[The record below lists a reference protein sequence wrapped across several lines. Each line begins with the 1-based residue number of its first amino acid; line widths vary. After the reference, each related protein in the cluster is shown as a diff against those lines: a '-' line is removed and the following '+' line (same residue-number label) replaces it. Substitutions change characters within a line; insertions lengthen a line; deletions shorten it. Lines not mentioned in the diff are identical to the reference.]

1 MIKMY
6 WRGFPTRVI
15 GHPDSSVGS
24 VHVAFWPSMK
34 RNTAGRVLK
43 QQASHRPKPKGKGV
57 WSSWLKVWR
66 VGQQHWCCLDLV
78 RSADSQAHTSY
89 LRYLLLNKNP
99 KVFGGIQKFEKCCS
113 QDYVLPPGLA
123 TCSP

>member
-1 MIKMY
+1 MHMY

-34 RNTAGRVLK
+34 RNIAGRVLK
-43 QQASHRPKPKGKGV
+43 QQASHHPKPKGKGV
-57 WSSWLKVWR
+57 WSQWLKVWP

-78 RSADSQAHTSY
+78 RSADSQAHTMLS
-89 LRYLLLNKNP
+89 
-99 KVFGGIQKFEKCCS
+99 E
-113 QDYVLPPGLA
+113 LPDFQQESLGVWWH
-123 TCSP
+123 TEV